1 MRRRLASLATTLL
14 IGVAVL
20 APAAPAT
27 AHSELADSTPAQG
40 ETLTELPEAFSVTAN
55 EPVLDLGEQ
64 GVFALQI
71 RDAAG
76 GYYGDG
82 CVTIVDATMSAEP
95 VLGESGAYTMLWQI
109 VSADGHPVSGEIA
122 FEWQAPTGF
131 EPAPAAGEAPR
142 CGGDLTGD
150 VTDVESSPSRGGL
163 ALGILIAVAVV
174 LAGVAAAV
182 IVAATRRRRA
192 T

>member
-55 EPVLDLGEQ
+55 D
-64 GVFALQI
+64 
-71 RDAAG
+71 
-76 GYYGDG
+76 
-82 CVTIVDATMSAEP
+82 DATMSAEP